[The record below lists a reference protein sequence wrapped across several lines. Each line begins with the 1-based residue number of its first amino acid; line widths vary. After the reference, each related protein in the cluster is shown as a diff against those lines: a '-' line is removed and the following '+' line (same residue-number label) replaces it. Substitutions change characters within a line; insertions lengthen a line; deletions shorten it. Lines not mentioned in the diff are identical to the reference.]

1 MLKDVRFA
9 VKLNKKYKIC
19 DQCNQCALALAKIL
33 TKTLLAI
40 LQKNQFGASAT
51 GICWKETKFA
61 QISKTFIFKPFF
73 SLWSRKKL
81 TPNLGF

>member
-51 GICWKETKFA
+51 GMCWKETKFA

-73 SLWSRKKL
+73 LYDREKSWPP
-81 TPNLGF
+81 T